1 MKSIFCIVGIVL
13 FAFAVNQSFAADIK
27 WSGARIP
34 AKVSA
39 GDGVTKLGTKIGTF
53 LTPTNAED
61 VAQIVFNV
69 NNHLPG
75 SRPWATLVLGSLPDA
90 KPITPAVA
98 GQILSRMDELG
109 VDIFLEIYPRK
120 TNDVLALLDAYSWVA
135 STTQHKCIKGF
146 CVDLEYYKAVT
157 DDMAKAWDEKIKSHN
172 ASYRLALKHWEQN
185 FMPPT
190 YRGKGDLIFICTSS
204 ESSIEELNGGFV
216 DWANHFAPTACAFQF
231 GYPADEDGMNG
242 SNTNGWWKLK
252 DPIKDWSQSLVSK
265 INNPKQELGILW
277 VTAKSGK
284 TYNAKWDL
292 TKGAKL
298 PTTSKP

>member
-1 MKSIFCIVGIVL
+1 MKSILCKIGIVL
-13 FAFAVNQSFAADIK
+13 LAFTLNSTFAGELK

-34 AKVSA
+34 AKISA

-69 NNHLPG
+69 NNRLPG
-75 SRPWATLVLGSLPDA
+75 THPWTTLAVKAPDA
-90 KPITPAVA
+90 APIAPDVLRN
-98 GQILSRMDELG
+98 ILLRMDELG

-120 TNDVLALLDAYSWVA
+120 TNDVLASLDAYSWVA
-135 STTQHKCIKGF
+135 STTPHKCIKGF

-157 DDMAKAWDEKIKSHN
+157 DDAAKAWDEKIKSRN

-190 YRGKGDLIFICTSS
+190 YRGKGDLIFIDTSS
-204 ESSIEELNGGFV
+204 ESSIEELNSGFV
-216 DWANHFAPTACAFQF
+216 DWANHFAPTAVAFQF

-252 DPIKDWSQSLVSK
+252 DPVKDWSESLVSK

-284 TYNAKWDL
+284 TYNANWDL